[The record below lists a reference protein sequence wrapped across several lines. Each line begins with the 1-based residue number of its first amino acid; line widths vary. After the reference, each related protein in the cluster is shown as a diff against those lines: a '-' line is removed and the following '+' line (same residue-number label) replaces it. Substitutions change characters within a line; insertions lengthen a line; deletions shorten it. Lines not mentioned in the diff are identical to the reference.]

1 MSKIML
7 TAGLIVLYG
16 YGMEVF
22 FAWYSGSGHEA
33 YMMMNRVSGPYWWS
47 FWALL
52 FCNGVIPQ
60 LLWSQTIRTSP
71 VPLFIIAIIINI
83 GMWLE
88 RFVIVVVSL
97 HRDYL
102 PSAWGM
108 YRPTL
113 WDWGLFLG
121 TIGLFIFLMTVF
133 IRFLPMISLFEIREL
148 LHRKQ
153 GKS

>member
-1 MSKIML
+1 
-7 TAGLIVLYG
+7 
-16 YGMEVF
+16 
-22 FAWYSGSGHEA
+22 
-33 YMMMNRVSGPYWWS
+33 
-47 FWALL
+47 
-52 FCNGVIPQ
+52 
-60 LLWSQTIRTSP
+60 
-71 VPLFIIAIIINI
+71 
-83 GMWLE
+83 
-88 RFVIVVVSL
+88 
-97 HRDYL
+97 
-102 PSAWGM
+102 M